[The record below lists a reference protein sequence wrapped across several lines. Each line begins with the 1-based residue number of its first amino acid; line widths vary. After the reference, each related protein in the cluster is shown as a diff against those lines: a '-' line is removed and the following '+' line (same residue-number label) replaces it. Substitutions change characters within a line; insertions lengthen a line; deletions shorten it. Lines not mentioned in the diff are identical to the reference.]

1 MGSEGAVLAVAL
13 VALLALGAP
22 ISVAIGVAAAVSL
35 CAAIPAAP
43 ALATVAQQI
52 ATGLDSFALLA
63 IPLFILSGHLMNR
76 GGAARRLID
85 LGKELVGALPGGLVW
100 VEVLGCVLFGAI
112 SGSAV
117 ATAAAVGGVMA
128 PRMEQDGYG
137 RDFGAALSVAA
148 ATTGLLI
155 PPSNVLIVYS
165 LASGGVS
172 VAALFFAG
180 YVPGLLIALLVGVTA
195 VGLAA
200 RRGRLPRARG
210 FAMGRLGKSAAAALP
225 SLLLVVVVMGGIVAG
240 IFTATEA
247 AGIAVLYALVL
258 ALAVHRELR
267 PRELPRV
274 LVEAAATTGV
284 VLLLIGAS
292 MALAWTMAYAGIPQA
307 VARLL
312 LDAAAGPVALL
323 LALNL
328 LLLAIGTFLDMT
340 PAVLLFTPMFLPA
353 AVELGIDPVHLGIV
367 MTLNL
372 CIGISTPPVGTL
384 LFVACGVSGTTL
396 GRVVPYLAP
405 LYAALLLALAVVTAV
420 PELSLALPRA
430 LGLLG
435 D

>member
-1 MGSEGAVLAVAL
+1 MEGAILVLTLGALLVIGVPISIAVA
-13 VALLALGAP
+13 
-22 ISVAIGVAAAVSL
+22 VAAAAGLLAAMPAWPAVS
-35 CAAIPAAP
+35 
-43 ALATVAQQI
+43 TVAQQI

-76 GGAARRLID
+76 GGAARRLLD
-85 LGKELVGALPGGLVW
+85 FGKELVGAWPGGLVW
-100 VEVLGCVLFGAI
+100 VEVLGCLLFGAV

-128 PRMEQDGYG
+128 PRMEEEGYG
-137 RDFGAALSVAA
+137 RDFGAALNIAA

-180 YVPGLLIALLVGVTA
+180 YVPGVLVALLVAVTA
-195 VGLAA
+195 VGVAA
-200 RRGRLPRARG
+200 RRGRLPRASGWRP
-210 FAMGRLGKSAAAALP
+210 RRVAASGLAALP
-225 SLLLVVVVMGGIVAG
+225 SLLLVVLVMGGIVGG

-258 ALAVHRELR
+258 ALAVHREVR
-267 PRELPRV
+267 ARELPRI

-292 MALAWTMAYAGIPQA
+292 MALAWTMAHAGIPQA

-312 LDAAAGPVALL
+312 LDAADGPAALL
-323 LALNL
+323 LATNVL
-328 LLLAIGTFLDMT
+328 LLVVGTFMDMT
-340 PAVLLFTPMFLPA
+340 PAILVFTPMLLPVA
-353 AVELGIDPVHLGIV
+353 LELGIDPVHFGIV

-372 CIGISTPPVGTL
+372 CVGLCTPPVGTV
-384 LFVACGVSGTTL
+384 LFVGCGVAGTTL
-396 GRVVPYLAP
+396 ARVVPYLLP
-405 LYAALLLALAVVTAV
+405 LYAALLVALAAVTAF

-430 LGLLG
+430 LGLL
-435 D
+435 